1 MGMPKLSLSLF
12 YVLSITIFSFS
23 LGQDLP
29 QDYVD
34 AHNVVRAQVGVEP
47 IQWDQELANY
57 ATQYANKRRSDCLL
71 LHSHGPYGEN
81 LAMSIGE
88 MSGIEAVQ
96 MWVDEEQFYDYDSN
110 TCVDDEMCSHY
121 TQVVWRNSMRVG
133 CAKVSCNNRDAFI
146 ICSYDPPGN
155 FIGEWPY

>member
-1 MGMPKLSLSLF
+1 MLKLYLSLF
-12 YVLSITIFSFS
+12 YVLSITVFSFS
-23 LGQDLP
+23 FGQDLP
-29 QDYVD
+29 RDYVD

-47 IQWDQELANY
+47 IQWDEKLANY
-57 ATQYANKRRSDCLL
+57 ATQYANKRSSDCLL

-81 LAMSIGE
+81 LAISTGE

-96 MWVDEEQFYDYDSN
+96 MWVDEEQFYDYNSN

-133 CAKVSCNNRDAFI
+133 CAKVSCNNEGTFI

>member
-1 MGMPKLSLSLF
+1 MSMLKLSWSLF

-29 QDYVD
+29 RDYVD

-47 IQWDQELANY
+47 IQWDEELANY
-57 ATQYANKRRSDCLL
+57 AMQYADKRSSDCLL
-71 LHSHGPYGEN
+71 LHSYGPYGEN
-81 LAMSIGE
+81 LAMSTGE
-88 MSGIEAVQ
+88 MFGIEGVQ

-110 TCVDDEMCSHY
+110 TCVDDEMCGHY

-133 CAKVSCNNRDAFI
+133 CAKVSCNNRGVFI

-155 FIGEWPY
+155 VIGEWPY